1 MQLRLEP
8 GTSPKARVNGVPTL
22 ARKSESAVF
31 FPDDS
36 QICGLGRERRHGE
49 SRSVGMI
56 NQSQT
61 HRLPITPGR
70 FLRFQQRAVEFGDQL
85 VPLDRYTTLS
95 NGATLGWKQCRL
107 HELTSGS
114 LNKGTPTLS
123 FGFLVSDRRPPP
135 TPLGCRRREPE
146 RVLPLGP
153 QRHRHLLPC
162 SSPPVPML
170 NHMTWN
176 MPARRQ
182 QSYSRCPSDC
192 GANFPHSTLVS

>member
-1 MQLRLEP
+1 MFVSNSSSPRASDFSFEAYRLIDRCYA
-8 GTSPKARVNGVPTL
+8 TCNFARVNGVPTL

-85 VPLDRYTTLS
+85 VPLDR
-95 NGATLGWKQCRL
+95 
-107 HELTSGS
+107 
-114 LNKGTPTLS
+114 
-123 FGFLVSDRRPPP
+123 
-135 TPLGCRRREPE
+135 
-146 RVLPLGP
+146 
-153 QRHRHLLPC
+153 
-162 SSPPVPML
+162 
-170 NHMTWN
+170 
-176 MPARRQ
+176 
-182 QSYSRCPSDC
+182 
-192 GANFPHSTLVS
+192 